1 MLNIQEISESE
12 NGRKMTKEEV
22 ESFMVYNVN
31 NPYIEKSMKN
41 KIRRE
46 MQKRKYGEEELYILT
61 NRHKLDSKKSKF
73 LGSTAYTVVELG
85 KKRNLGEEETFK
97 WCLDEFFEWFVDL
110 DDDKKKQEYKDD
122 TKKLINSLYKE
133 LSQNR
138 LETLVSIFYNC
149 DLMKLSL
156 EQQCK

>member
-1 MLNIQEISESE
+1 M
-12 NGRKMTKEEV
+12 
-22 ESFMVYNVN
+22 
-31 NPYIEKSMKN
+31 
-41 KIRRE
+41 
-46 MQKRKYGEEELYILT
+46 
-61 NRHKLDSKKSKF
+61 
-73 LGSTAYTVVELG
+73 VELG

-110 DDDKKKQEYKDD
+110 DDDKKKKQEYKDD

-133 LSQNR
+133 LSQTR